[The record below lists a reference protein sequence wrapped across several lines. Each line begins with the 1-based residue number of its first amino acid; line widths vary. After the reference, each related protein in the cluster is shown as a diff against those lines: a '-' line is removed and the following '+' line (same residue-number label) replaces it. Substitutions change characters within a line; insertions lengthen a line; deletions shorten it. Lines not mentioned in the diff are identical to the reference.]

1 MHDRRIDGRT
11 EVFGNASALFMTAM
25 TWYDHR
31 TESIWSQPWGRA
43 IQGELKGVELFL
55 LPSQI
60 ATWESWASAHP
71 ETLVMTNGTETLG
84 LFRERFDPD
93 FVIGLL
99 WDGEASA
106 YYYQDVE
113 AAGVVNDAVGE
124 EPVLVWAGDE
134 RFHAYLRTLNGRVLT
149 FDLSAGELIDEQTG
163 SVWDPAL
170 GLALEGPL
178 QGEALRPVPGSTAFD
193 WAWLDF
199 YPDTDFYSP

>member
-1 MHDRRIDGRT
+1 
-11 EVFGNASALFMTAM
+11 MTAM

-31 TESIWSQPWGRA
+31 TKSIWSQPWGRA

-60 ATWESWASAHP
+60 ATWESWLEAHP
-71 ETLVMTNGTETLG
+71 ETLVMVNGTETLRF
-84 LFRERFDPD
+84 LRETFEPD

-106 YYYQDVE
+106 YFYEDVE
-113 AAGVVNDAVGE
+113 AAGVINDAVGA
-124 EPVLVWAGDE
+124 EPVLVWAQDE
-134 RFHAYLRTLNGRVLT
+134 RFHAYLRTLEGEALT
-149 FDLSAGELIDEQTG
+149 FEIVSGQLIDEQSG

-170 GLALEGPL
+170 GLAREGPFE
-178 QGEALRPVPGSTAFD
+178 GKVLRPVPSSTAFE

-199 YPDTDFYSP
+199 FPESDFYSP